1 MSLTYEKVF
10 TPFIFYVGFFLWW
23 SWIEL
28 FEIWTL
34 SGRVCWLFDRT
45 EQKHFGPPKKQ
56 LFSGL
61 FCRLSD
67 KTELEALRF
76 FRSAIEYTII
86 FDENVSWIDTPFTS
100 IVDVYVDYSTQL
112 TDELAHELIAELA
125 D

>member
-1 MSLTYEKVF
+1 MMIMDWIIWNLNTIRKSMLVIRQNWTEAF
-10 TPFIFYVGFFLWW
+10 W
-23 SWIEL
+23 S
-28 FEIWTL
+28 F
-34 SGRVCWLFDRT
+34 
-45 EQKHFGPPKKQ
+45 QKAI
-56 LFSGL
+56 FSGL

-86 FDENVSWIDTPFTS
+86 FGENVSWTDTPFTS

-112 TDELAHELIAELA
+112 TDELADELAHELIAELA